1 MLKCVKYYTRIHH
14 EIFEELIND
23 DVELFKWLMVKTKNK
38 SMTNYESL
46 MVQCCIKGS
55 LEMFKL
61 LQTYKTNKKSKIN
74 LYNRMSIMDFNLK
87 IYEYINLE
95 LPMIGALPEGDGMEI
110 VNDNGYGVACKYND
124 LDGLLVAIDKFTDRN
139 YLNSIKQNLINDKE
153 LWNMRSRIKEVDFLL
168 RGLVD

>member
-1 MLKCVKYYTRIHH
+1 MKCVKYYTRIHH

-23 DVELFKWLMVKTKNK
+23 DVELFKWLMVKPKNK

-87 IYEYINLE
+87 NI
-95 LPMIGALPEGDGMEI
+95 
-110 VNDNGYGVACKYND
+110 
-124 LDGLLVAIDKFTDRN
+124 
-139 YLNSIKQNLINDKE
+139 
-153 LWNMRSRIKEVDFLL
+153 
-168 RGLVD
+168 